1 MKIKNIKKKIKNN
14 EENQLITKNTNI
26 EYNNNED
33 NRLRI
38 MVAISKTV
46 ITKALQLSPTGIHQ

>member
-14 EENQLITKNTNI
+14 EENQLITTNTNI

-38 MVAISKTV
+38 NGSNIEDGNNESNVVISY
-46 ITKALQLSPTGIHQ
+46 PDP

>member
-46 ITKALQLSPTGIHQ
+46 ITKAM